1 MAPFHKQLLTVTDM
15 NYYFLGTALA
25 GSLLTTLFTHAESK
39 EEIYLLEDY
48 IVSAG
53 PGLRAIQDFAA
64 PVEVLTAE
72 ALKEKNASNLGALL
86 EGMPGV
92 AATSFTAGAS
102 RPILRGFDGPRVRI
116 LDSGIQAFDVSETSA
131 DHAVA
136 LEPLLIDRVEV
147 LRGPSTLLYG
157 GSAIG
162 GAINVVDKSLP
173 RERAP
178 ASGFGGAVETRYDSV
193 SNGKT
198 SAGHFSAGNEDWVLR
213 ATALER
219 KNDNYR
225 VPKFEEPKLDN
236 SFQESSYYSFGA
248 TRFFGDDHYF
258 GIAYSDL
265 DSDYGVPGHEH
276 EDHGGGG
283 AHADEEEVG
292 VSIEMETRRLNAEYQ
307 ISEPFAWAEA
317 LRLRAGYTDYD
328 HEEIVDGGPEI
339 RYERTGWELRGEIA
353 HKPWAGIDTGTVG
366 IQISNTDTSI
376 VSFEEGHEAFIP
388 NSEVRNGAIFFN
400 EHWHGERLHYEFGGR
415 LEHKRIEADGVAND
429 YSDEAI
435 SAAAS
440 AIWNIDA
447 QQTLKL
453 SLQRSQRHPTTTEL
467 YSEGFHIAAQR
478 YEIGDASLEV
488 ETALGLDL
496 TYEFTRPDDSASVTV
511 FYTLFDDYINSENLG
526 YETDDEGTK
535 EGEPGFEDEH
545 ALDTYQYRAVD
556 ANFYGIETSYERV
569 LYRKGEDALSLS
581 LMADWIQAEERGS
594 GDSLP
599 RIPPVRLGIGL
610 DYESPDWKAGLD
622 LTQALR
628 QKDTATYESETSGY
642 SQLDAHLSKSFA
654 LPGGQSL
661 SLFANANNLLDRKI
675 VHHTSYLKE
684 EAPLPGRNIAVGLR
698 MEF

>member
-1 MAPFHKQLLTVTDM
+1 MNLNQVTLPVTDM

-116 LDSGIQAFDVSETSA
+116 LDSGIQAIDVSETSA

-178 ASGFGGAVETRYDSV
+178 ASGFGGAVETRYDYV

-198 SAGHFSAGNEDWVLR
+198 SAGHFSTGNQDWVLR

-219 KNDNYR
+219 KNENYR

-236 SFQESSYYSFGA
+236 SFQESRYYSLGA
-248 TRFFGDDHYF
+248 TRFFGENHYF
-258 GIAYSDL
+258 GIAYTDL

-276 EDHGGGG
+276 AHHGGGG
-283 AHADEEEVG
+283 APADEEG
-292 VSIEMETRRLNAEYQ
+292 VAIEMETRRLNAEYQ
-307 ISEPFAWAEA
+307 ISEPFAWVEA
-317 LRLRAGYTDYD
+317 LRLRAGHTNYH
-328 HEEIVDGGPEI
+328 HEEIVDGAPET
-339 RYERTGWELRGEIA
+339 RYDRTGWELRGEIA
-353 HKPWAGIDTGTVG
+353 HKPWAGIDTGIVG

-376 VSFEEGHEAFIP
+376 VGDEAFIP
-388 NSEVRNGAIFFN
+388 SSEVRNGALFFN
-400 EHWHGERLHYEFGGR
+400 EHWHGEHLHYELGGR
-415 LEHKRIEADGVAND
+415 LEHKRIEADGIAND

-453 SLQRSQRHPTTTEL
+453 SLQRSQRHPTTSEL
-467 YSEGFHIAAQR
+467 YSEGVHIAAQR

-496 TYEFTRPDDSASVTV
+496 TYEFARADDSASVTV
-511 FYTLFDDYINSENLG
+511 FYTRFDDYINSENLG
-526 YETDDEGTK
+526 YETDDEGRPETD
-535 EGEPGFEDEH
+535 PNFEDDH
-545 ALDTYQYRAVD
+545 AYDTYRYGAVD
-556 ANFYGIETSYERV
+556 ANFFGIEASYERV

-594 GDSLP
+594 GESLP

-622 LTQALR
+622 LQQALR

-642 SQLDAHLSKSFA
+642 TQLDARLSKRFI
-654 LPGGQSL
+654 LPKGRSL

>member
-1 MAPFHKQLLTVTDM
+1 M

-25 GSLLTTLFTHAESK
+25 GSLLTTLFTHAEPK
-39 EEIYLLEDY
+39 EDIYLLEDY

-64 PVEVLTAE
+64 PVEVLNAE

-86 EGMPGV
+86 DGMPGV

-198 SAGHFSAGNEDWVLR
+198 SAGHFSTGNQDWVLR

-236 SFQESSYYSFGA
+236 SFQESRYYSLGA
-248 TRFFGDDHYF
+248 TRFFGEDHYF
-258 GIAYSDL
+258 GLAYTDL

-276 EDHGGGG
+276 EHHGGGS
-283 AHADEEEVG
+283 APADEEEG
-292 VSIEMETRRLNAEYQ
+292 VYIEMETRRLNAEYQ

-317 LRLRAGYTDYD
+317 LRLRAGHTDYY
-328 HEEIVDGGPEI
+328 HEEIVDGASEI
-339 RYERTGWELRGEIA
+339 SYDRTGWELRGEIA
-353 HKPWAGIDTGTVG
+353 HKPWAAIDTGIVG
-366 IQISNTDTSI
+366 IQFSNTDTSI
-376 VSFEEGHEAFIP
+376 VGDEAFIP

-400 EHWHGERLHYEFGGR
+400 EHWHGERLHYELGGR
-415 LEHKRIEADGVAND
+415 LEHKRIEADGIANH

-447 QQTLKL
+447 QQTFKL

-467 YSEGFHIAAQR
+467 YSGGTHIAAQR
-478 YEIGDASLEV
+478 YERGDPSLEV

-496 TYEFTRPDDSASVTV
+496 TYEFARADDSASVTV
-511 FYTLFDDYINSENLG
+511 FYTRFDDYINCENLG
-526 YETDDEGTK
+526 YETDDEGRPETD
-535 EGEPGFEDEH
+535 PNFEHDH
-545 ALDTYQYRAVD
+545 ALDTYQYEAVD

-569 LYRKGEDALSLS
+569 LYRKGEDALSLN
-581 LMADWIQAEERGS
+581 LMADWIQAEKRGS
-594 GDSLP
+594 GESLP

-610 DYESPDWKAGLD
+610 DYASPDWKVGLD

-642 SQLDAHLSKSFA
+642 TQLDAHLSKSFA
-654 LPGGQSL
+654 LSSGQTL

-684 EAPLPGRNIAVGLR
+684 EVPLPGRNIAVGLR